1 MAPPAVPAVDI
12 GSTVRCVH
20 ELSICTSLASIVEE
34 HAAGR
39 RVEQVLLDI
48 GHLRQVVPDTL
59 RYSWEIVVSGT
70 ALDGSVLEVNHI
82 PAVIACR
89 TCATA
94 TTIDVPV
101 FRCPCG
107 STDVDVTSGREL
119 LVRSLVLADPV
130 PATSGGD
137 PSDTTTQTTTH
148 TTTPDAEGN

>member
-1 MAPPAVPAVDI
+1 
-12 GSTVRCVH
+12 
-20 ELSICTSLASIVEE
+20 
-34 HAAGR
+34 
-39 RVEQVLLDI
+39 
-48 GHLRQVVPDTL
+48 
-59 RYSWEIVVSGT
+59 
-70 ALDGSVLEVNHI
+70 SVLEIDHI

-89 TCATA
+89 ACGRS

-130 PATSGGD
+130 PAAPGRGASETI
-137 PSDTTTQTTTH
+137 TH